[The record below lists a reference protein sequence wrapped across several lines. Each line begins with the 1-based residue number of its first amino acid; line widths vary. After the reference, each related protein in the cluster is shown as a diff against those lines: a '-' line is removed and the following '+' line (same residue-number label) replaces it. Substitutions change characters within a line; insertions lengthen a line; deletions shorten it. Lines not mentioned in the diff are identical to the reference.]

1 LFAALPLQS
10 GDEGHDEDESIQRP
24 SKSKSERSSKKNK
37 SSKSEK
43 KKVQHSPE
51 TTPDEAGEPATEE
64 DVSPFSSIN
73 I

>member
-1 LFAALPLQS
+1 LFVALPLKS
-10 GDEGHDEDESIQRP
+10 GDEGHDEVESTQRP
-24 SKSKSERSSKKNK
+24 SKSKLERSSKKKK

-51 TTPDEAGEPATEE
+51 IPPDEVGEPATEE

>member
-1 LFAALPLQS
+1 LFAALPLKS

-24 SKSKSERSSKKNK
+24 SKSKSERSSKKKK

-43 KKVQHSPE
+43 KKVHHSPE
-51 TTPDEAGEPATEE
+51 TPPDETGEPATEE
-64 DVSPFSSIN
+64 DVSPFSSVN